1 MKINELIKTKE
12 YNKLINLYNELKI
25 KFIVENKDV
34 GE

>member
-12 YNKLINLYNELKI
+12 YNKLINLYNELKT